1 MKCSGT
7 VQVISISV
15 LAISFCLVYMTELA
29 GEVFGNLCQ
38 GPQIEMYCAGSL
50 PVSLNASGNATAAA
64 AGNFSVNASNS
75 TDDECTCSEA
85 LLDYGFLLTGQT
97 FTWLKTAIIIGVWDL
112 GPSSPLPILPEP
124 SQTFSPESVHNITQL

>member
-1 MKCSGT
+1 M
-7 VQVISISV
+7 QVISIFV

-29 GEVFGNLCQ
+29 GEVFENLCQ
-38 GPQIEMYCAGSL
+38 GPQIDMYCEGSPL
-50 PVSLNASGNATAAA
+50 GLLNASGNATGAA

-97 FTWLKTAIIIGVWDL
+97 FTWLKTAIIIGVVRL
-112 GPSSPLPILPEP
+112 GPL
-124 SQTFSPESVHNITQL
+124 